1 MVFSIQIL
9 TIRFGLK
16 WIIIGDIG
24 DGLYAVP
31 ELQVCWLQD
40 NAITSCNGFEQSVQ
54 LQNLGLAGNPISSYK
69 EV

>member
-1 MVFSIQIL
+1 M
-9 TIRFGLK
+9 
-16 WIIIGDIG
+16 
-24 DGLYAVP
+24 P

-40 NAITSCNGFEQSVQ
+40 NAITSCNGFEQSVH